1 MTSLVIF
8 LLKLLESVLQQN
20 EGTNQKEEDVAQ
32 ESRNAAQGRSAGNGQ
47 ISGERRFI
55 HPRMTTVLLPCPDG
69 SPRTAKHKQILK
81 KKKAIA
87 HFSDEHNYLC
97 STEVLRKID
106 LFGHLDT

>member
-69 SPRTAKHKQILK
+69 SPRTVTSRRSISKEKVI
-81 KKKAIA
+81 I
-87 HFSDEHNYLC
+87 
-97 STEVLRKID
+97 
-106 LFGHLDT
+106 